1 MRKKFAT
8 WSRNIS
14 RLCHARY
21 ALAMPNERGV
31 KRAGHGLPKSNDA
44 GVQAIRRAIRPD
56 YAGQAFRPTIQ
67 AIADVLEVNFWEV
80 VHPDEWLGR
89 PEEGLPEVPRLSEL
103 NPVSQE
109 SLELMGIPSGLSPMM
124 GLAPDLTVSVEE
136 LHYRAAHW
144 DGTPETSYLLGGAPV
159 AYLHQRIRA
168 ADEDSRPALVL
179 IQAYLAIKMSGP
191 TLTDYAV
198 NHLRYLESLH
208 DRKDSYGT
216 ASRYLTAKIHSLLVC
231 HDPQKKARH
240 LKRAHELFAGLRE
253 SVAVPDRRHA
263 ILLPGI
269 RSESSNFFIYSEHA
283 EPVALEV
290 PAPHRYAATHALA
303 VASHELTRTRPRRT
317 AAQRYVTMAE
327 SSCDAAQSRVSG
339 KKCPP
344 LSEFAEF
351 NLRLCVLTADLLR
364 ALLNRHG
371 ERQTLE
377 VRRRLDLYLDDLRS
391 PMARDIAPFKVVEW
405 TANCVAMK
413 TALSASRPRLTD
425 TLHELTSELHAL
437 RKGKVEFLQLDP
449 AYELAHHK
457 DPDALSEF
465 QQRIARKPS

>member
-1 MRKKFAT
+1 
-8 WSRNIS
+8 
-14 RLCHARY
+14 
-21 ALAMPNERGV
+21 MPNERGV

-80 VHPDEWLGR
+80 VHPDEWPDR
-89 PEEGLPEVPRLSEL
+89 PEEGLPDVPRLSEL

-159 AYLHQRIRA
+159 AYLDQRIRA

-269 RSESSNFFIYSEHA
+269 RSESSNFFVYSQHA

-290 PAPHRYAATHALA
+290 PAPHRYASTHALA
-303 VASHELTRTRPRRT
+303 VASQELTRKRPRRT
-317 AAQRYVTMAE
+317 DALRYVSMAE
-327 SSCDAAQSRVSG
+327 SSYSDACLNASG
-339 KKCPP
+339 KKGRPTT
-344 LSEFAEF
+344 EFAEL
-351 NLRLCVLTADLLR
+351 NLRLCLLAADLLK
-364 ALLNRHG
+364 ALLHKHG
-371 ERQTLE
+371 ERRSMSLQ
-377 VRRRLDLYLDDLRS
+377 RRLDQYLDDLGS
-391 PMARDIAPFKVVEW
+391 PKARDIAPFTIVEW
-405 TANCVAMK
+405 TANCIAMK
-413 TALSASRPRLTD
+413 TALSKSRSRLTD
-425 TLHELTSELHAL
+425 SLHELTSELHAL
-437 RKGKVEFLQLDP
+437 RNGKVEFLLLDP
-449 AYELAHHK
+449 AYELAHQN

-465 QQRIARKPS
+465 RQRITRKPR